1 MSIKKIY
8 LLLIILFIS
17 MLNLI
22 SADISN
28 DVFWEFTNFFVDGGQ
43 TNAIVNQN
51 PINIS
56 SSAKSNN
63 LIKVVEF
70 KPLKWINNVN
80 IMIEPV
86 VQTND
91 GKAYL
96 INDEDPSILL
106 PIDYV
111 IEYNPGSKPMLLI
124 SKEVV
129 GDFKDVPGSVALG
142 YKRSFWLAMPS
153 DVSSY
158 PDGWYYG
165 KFKIK
170 LLTSDGVE
178 LDEKEVSVYLGKN
191 AEGIHK
197 NNIAFNVFQ
206 DSWANNVNLNS
217 FTKSNEI
224 YQMGKIEVSFV
235 GSIRFTKALLKAR
248 SVMIKLSV
256 NSDFKDEDF
265 SFKLLNAK
273 TITIPFLVSLDKKQW
288 QPSTFSYSLIPFF
301 NNWFNDETQEEGD
314 NLVGILPIY
323 VKSYDEYK
331 PLVPGTYS
339 STIYVQIVENN

>member
-1 MSIKKIY
+1 MVNIFSAV
-8 LLLIILFIS
+8 IS
-17 MLNLI
+17 H
-22 SADISN
+22 

-51 PINIS
+51 PLNIS
-56 SSAKSNN
+56 ASAKSNN
-63 LIKVVEF
+63 LVKVVEF

-80 IMIEPV
+80 ILIEPV
-86 VQTND
+86 IQTVE
-91 GKAYL
+91 GKACL

-111 IEYNPGSKPMLLI
+111 IEYNPGSRPLLMVG
-124 SKEVV
+124 KELV
-129 GDFKDVPGSVALG
+129 GDFKNVPGTVSLG
-142 YKRSFWLAMPS
+142 YKRSFWLAMPE

-178 LDEKEVSVYLGKN
+178 LDEQEVPVYLGKN

-197 NNIAFNVFQ
+197 NNITFNVFPEA
-206 DSWANNVNLNS
+206 WANNVNLNA
-217 FTKSNEI
+217 FTKSDEI
-224 YQMGKIEVSFV
+224 YQMGNIEVSFV
-235 GSIRFTKALLKAR
+235 GSLRFTKALLKSR

-256 NSDFKDEDF
+256 NSDFKDEQF
-265 SFKLLNAK
+265 SFKLVNAK
-273 TITIPFLVSLDKKQW
+273 TVTIPFLVSLDKEQW
-288 QPSTFSYSLIPFF
+288 QSSTFSYSLIPFF
-301 NNWFNDETQEEGD
+301 NVWFKDETTEEEN
-314 NLVGILPIY
+314 NLVGTLPIY
-323 VKSYDEYK
+323 AKSYDEYK
-331 PLVPGTYS
+331 PLVPGSYS